1 MDTEV
6 IITLIDRYGIWIFI
20 VLVFIAFMWREGW
33 PFIKERL
40 NRAEVE
46 KLKDLEIR
54 RQERQ
59 EEKKE
64 RLLEKD
70 EFLRTLAEAQKTIDG
85 FRAVIQEDNQRRE
98 QESEATIEALTNIF
112 KHVQYQTNQ
121 TKTLTNLIKE
131 LNGNRS

>member
-85 FRAVIQEDNQRRE
+85 FRVVIQEDNQRRE